1 MKADREVQRSLQ
13 RSIRSSLRVASRE
26 VVELERTLSRGR
38 QACGKLKQVGA
49 NAEVL
54 EMEAKRVETILNETK
69 ESKRLLIQMIARVA
83 SKQL

>member
-38 QACGKLKQVGA
+38 QACGKLKRVGI

-54 EMEAKRVETILNETK
+54 EIEAKRVETTLEEAK
-69 ESKRLLIQMIARVA
+69 ESKRLLIQMMARVV
-83 SKQL
+83 SKHL